1 MKNIFINNLTVKNY
15 KCFNDESIHFNIPNG
30 ENVGSG
36 LNILIGE
43 NGNGKTAILEAI
55 NFLTLSS
62 FSAEN
67 RLKINDFTD
76 YKNEIVIKG
85 ETSVFTCKSSIDAYN
100 YNGWS
105 FEANGI
111 MFTAKSRDIKER
123 GKLLSSLFDIK
134 NHFIIN
140 NDQYKKKDSS
150 VATDKEG
157 KIKVVDG
164 RDKIFDNSRISNDGI
179 NIFFFDKN
187 RTRQIVSGTY
197 KTTFEKICDDLNWKF
212 TKEVNSA
219 DDDKKKALI
228 DNICGEYF
236 KNVIDIVQKGAG
248 NKVASELKD
257 FFKQDDYNN
266 LTIEL
271 LDLLHPFSNAFFAT
285 RENNSLKQ
293 IKIRDLG
300 SGVEMILT
308 LLLLKN
314 IAEESKGSII
324 YLIDEPELHLHP
336 KAQEKLLNLLFEES
350 KEKQIFISTHSPY
363 IFKNCLSKNVGL
375 LLFCRDENNKIN
387 ITDAQNKEWGLF
399 PWSPSWG
406 EINYNAYDL
415 PTVEFHN
422 ELYGYLQDKSRK
434 TNIDDFDQYLKN
446 ERGISDLKKYK
457 RNGLEKVI
465 TLCTYVRNQ
474 IHHPE
479 NKNNI
484 QFTKVEFRKSVDL
497 LMDLLKQND

>member
-1 MKNIFINNLTVKNY
+1 MKSIFINNLTVKNY
-15 KCFNDESIHFNIPNG
+15 KCFNDEIINFNVPNG
-30 ENVGSG
+30 KNAGSG

-43 NGNGKTAILEAI
+43 NGNGKTAVLEAI

-62 FSAEN
+62 FATEN
-67 RLKINDFTD
+67 KLKINDFTD
-76 YKNEIVIKG
+76 YRNQIVIKG
-85 ETSVFTCKSSIDAYN
+85 ETTPFTCKSSIDF

-111 MFTAKSRDIKER
+111 IFTAKSRDTKER

-134 NHFIIN
+134 NHLIIS
-140 NDQYKKKDSS
+140 NDNYRKKDGSI
-150 VATDKEG
+150 AIDNKKQG
-157 KIKVVDG
+157 QIKAVDG
-164 RDKIFDNSRISNDGI
+164 RDRIFDNSRINDDEI

-212 TKEVNSA
+212 TKEISDA
-219 DDDKKKALI
+219 DDKNKRILTE
-228 DNICGEYF
+228 NICGEYF
-236 KNVIDIVQKGAG
+236 QNVIDIVQKGAG
-248 NKVASELKD
+248 YKVASELKD
-257 FFKQDDYNN
+257 FFEQDDYNN

-271 LDLLHPFSNAFFAT
+271 LDLLHPFSNAFFAM
-285 RENNSLKQ
+285 RENDSLTQ
-293 IKIRDLG
+293 IKTRDLG
-300 SGVEMILT
+300 SGIEMILT

-350 KEKQIFISTHSPY
+350 KEKQIFVSTHSPY

-375 LLFCRDENNKIN
+375 LLFCRDGNNKIN
-387 ITDAQNKEWGLF
+387 INNAQDKEWGLF

-406 EINYNAYDL
+406 EINYNAFDL

-422 ELYGYLQDKSRK
+422 ELYGYLQEKVEKIR
-434 TNIDDFDQYLKN
+434 IDDFDQYLRNKK
-446 ERGISDLKKYK
+446 GISDIKKYN
-457 RNGLEKVI
+457 RNGQEKEM
-465 TLCTYVRNQ
+465 TLCTYIRNQ

-479 NKNNI
+479 NKENI
-484 QFTKVEFRKSVDL
+484 QFTMDELKRSIDL
-497 LMDLLKQND
+497 LMDLVKQSC